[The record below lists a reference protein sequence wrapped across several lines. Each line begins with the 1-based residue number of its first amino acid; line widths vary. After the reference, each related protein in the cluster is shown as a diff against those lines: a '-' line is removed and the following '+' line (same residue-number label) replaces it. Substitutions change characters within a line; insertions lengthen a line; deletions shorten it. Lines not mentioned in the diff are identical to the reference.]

1 MKQVP
6 QSESNPRCIGEA
18 EPCTETILVV
28 EDDHGMRRV
37 VVRQM
42 TALGY
47 QVLEA
52 SDGAAALTVLDHC
65 EVDLLFTDVVMPGGV
80 GGPELA
86 RAATERRPGLK
97 VLFTTGFSA
106 TMTDSDGQVGDG
118 VRLLT
123 KPYRRE
129 DLARALRRALAS

>member
-1 MKQVP
+1 MKQGP
-6 QSESNPRCIGEA
+6 QSESDPG
-18 EPCTETILVV
+18 CTGRAMLRSETILVV
-28 EDDHGMRRV
+28 EDDDGLRRV
-37 VVRQM
+37 VARQL
-42 TALGY
+42 TGLGY

-52 SDGAAALTVLDHC
+52 SDGVAALAVLDHYQ
-65 EVDLLFTDVVMPGGV
+65 VDLLFTDVVMPGGV

-86 RAATERRPGLK
+86 RAAAERRPGLR

-106 TMTDSDGQVGDG
+106 TTTDSDGQVGDG

-129 DLARALRRALAS
+129 DLARALRRALDS